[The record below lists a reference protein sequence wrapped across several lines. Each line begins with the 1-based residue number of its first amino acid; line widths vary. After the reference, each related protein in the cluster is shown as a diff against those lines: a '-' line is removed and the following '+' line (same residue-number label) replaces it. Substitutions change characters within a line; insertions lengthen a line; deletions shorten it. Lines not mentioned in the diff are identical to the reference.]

1 MRKTFTVV
9 IAILLLLA
17 AFSQLIIPGLVQQ
30 TMATRI
36 KDATQA
42 ESVSVKVD
50 TVPGAMLLAGQL
62 DKVNIE
68 AHKAVI
74 GQIRVEKLT
83 LLGENVRCDMSALD
97 SRDGSAVQSAD
108 KLELTGIITQEALQE
123 LLVRKL
129 EKLDNIQTTMDREK
143 LTATGEFKL
152 LGRTAQVNLEGIV
165 FAENGGVY
173 FHMTHLDIRNAVLGK
188 AVIGNFFGDILLFDL
203 QSMPVKAE
211 VDYIEQAEGQV
222 IIHASQH
229 RSEI

>member
-143 LTATGEFKL
+143 LTDTGEFKL

-211 VDYIEQAEGQV
+211 VDDIEQAEGQV